1 MPVDFLCIQKDRL
14 AAIALGG
21 NSTSPAGDPAK
32 TIAAALADIARDIGP
47 IVAVSRFFR
56 TPAHPPGS
64 GPDVVNAAVV
74 AATTLEPAETLDVLH
89 RIEARFG
96 RVRQVRWGARTL
108 DLDLLSM
115 GERVLPDAATLRQW
129 MDLPAA
135 DQRDR
140 APDRL
145 ILPHPRLQD
154 RAFVLIPLAEIA
166 PGWRHPLTGR
176 TVAEMAAALPEAD
189 KSAICPL

>member
-1 MPVDFLCIQKDRL
+1 ME
-14 AAIALGG
+14 
-21 NSTSPAGDPAK
+21 
-32 TIAAALADIARDIGP
+32 AR
-47 IVAVSRFFR
+47 
-56 TPAHPPGS
+56 TC
-64 GPDVVNAAVV
+64 
-74 AATTLEPAETLDVLH
+74 EPAETLDVLD

-96 RVRQVRWGARTL
+96 RVRHVRWGARTL

-129 MDLPAA
+129 MELPAA

-166 PGWRHPLTGR
+166 PDWRHPLTGR
-176 TVAEMAAALPEAD
+176 TVAEMAAALPKAEKAVV
-189 KSAICPL
+189 CPL